1 MARWREGPGRYMS
14 SQLRTQHHRRLPARR
29 RRIRQHLTDQA
40 EPRIA
45 IEALEELRALRER
58 AKQLGFRNIVVIDE
72 DLGRSGSGIGNCLW
86 DSSALQRDGS
96 RRLPNHACAQR
107 GPD

>member
-1 MARWREGPGRYMS
+1 MSEKIKAHHLERGTYVYVRQSTPYQVRNHLEG
-14 SQLRTQHHRRLPARR
+14 QQ
-29 RRIRQHLTDQA
+29 RQY
-40 EPRIA
+40 
-45 IEALEELRALRER
+45 ALRER